1 MTTESI
7 DPQLRRNS
15 LGLPELI
22 FQSVTHIAPATNMVF
37 TYPIIA
43 LKAGPDMPL
52 SFLLATMVCFFIGN
66 TVAQFSRYMPSS
78 GGYYSFATRGLGP
91 RIGFMATWSYLVYE
105 LLGGAGSTGFLG
117 YLLSDTLR
125 TGFGVHIPWWLIA
138 LLTFAVIWTLTHY
151 GIQLSVRV
159 TAVFGRTRAADH
171 AVARHHFPDPSRT
184 GFQLYCAAQ
193 SVGSAAS
200 SWRDPGGNGFLHPL
214 AQRVRRVRR
223 RWPRNRR
230 RASKFVGQAVILSLV
245 VTGALLHLYF
255 LCQRHRLGHW
265 RHGGLRHAPESV
277 LRAGPQ
283 AVGDG
288 VVVRGAGAD
297 QQRHR
302 SRPGHAP
309 TQLPG

>member
-7 DPQLRRNS
+7 HPQLRRNS

-52 SFLLATMVCFFIGN
+52 SFLLATTVCFFIGN

-125 TGFGVHIPWWLIA
+125 SGFGVNIPWWLIA
-138 LLTFAVIWTLTHY
+138 LLAFAVIWTSHALRRPT
-151 GIQLSVRV
+151 VR
-159 TAVFGRTRAADH
+159 AHHSVFGWPRAADY
-171 AVARHHFPDPSRT
+171 AGARDHFPDPSGTR
-184 GFQLYCAAQ
+184 FQLYCPAR
-193 SVGSAAS
+193 SLGRAAS
-200 SWRDPGGNGFLHPL
+200 SWRHPGGHGLLHPL
-214 AQRVRRVRR
+214 AQRV
-223 RWPRNRR
+223 
-230 RASKFVGQAVILSLV
+230 
-245 VTGALLHLYF
+245 
-255 LCQRHRLGHW
+255 
-265 RHGGLRHAPESV
+265 
-277 LRAGPQ
+277 
-283 AVGDG
+283 
-288 VVVRGAGAD
+288 
-297 QQRHR
+297 
-302 SRPGHAP
+302 
-309 TQLPG
+309 